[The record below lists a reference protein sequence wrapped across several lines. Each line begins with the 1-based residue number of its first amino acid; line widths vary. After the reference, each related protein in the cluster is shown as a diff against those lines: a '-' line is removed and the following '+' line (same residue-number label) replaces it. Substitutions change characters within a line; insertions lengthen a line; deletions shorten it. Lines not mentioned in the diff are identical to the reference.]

1 MLLWET
7 CNFYDFS
14 TYHTEHNQKLIHK
27 REKLKYYLKKT
38 ISIACVL
45 YLNVIL
51 YVYFINI

>member
-51 YVYFINI
+51 YVYFI